1 MPRPGSRRT
10 IEALSDLEP
19 FLELARPSVLRRLW
33 RAGAFRIRGTVG
45 AVGSLPWL
53 IGRGPSL
60 GIMTRINAAAVGAKP
75 AIHDRAG
82 ALTWAD
88 LERRSNRV
96 ARALVARGL
105 RPGHR
110 VATLLRNGREI
121 VEVLVGSQKVG
132 ITACPL
138 NTWAKPEELK
148 GLLEQADPG
157 LLVYDARHG
166 EGLDAAAPEDLPRAV
181 VGGLGTE
188 PHAEPYES
196 LLEIESD
203 APPFPFSRP
212 RTAPRIVIHTSGT
225 TGKPKGAAR
234 AAGGRGL
241 REFAGLIE
249 VVPFHRDDVI
259 LCPAPLFHSF
269 GLLTTTVAVVLGATL
284 VLPDGFDPQG
294 SLDLI
299 EHHRATACS
308 FVPLMLRRIA
318 SQAEG
323 DRSDRDLSTV
333 RIVLVSGSALS
344 PDLRDA
350 VTDLFGDVL
359 YDLYG
364 STEAGWVAIAR
375 PEDVRERPG
384 SVGRPVPGAEV
395 TAFSPDGR
403 RLDPGG
409 TGELHVR
416 GSAVFEGYVGGEEH
430 RERDGF
436 LALGDL
442 GRLDEDGYLYVEG
455 RDDDMVVVG
464 GENVYPVEVE
474 EAISRLDGVDD
485 VAVLGVDDPEYGQVL
500 AAFYQGPADPD
511 EIREAC
517 RDALASYK
525 VPRRIER
532 VDELPRTATGKV
544 LKRELLEAVQKE

>member
-1 MPRPGSRRT
+1 
-10 IEALSDLEP
+10 
-19 FLELARPSVLRRLW
+19 VLRRLW
-33 RAGAFRIRGTVG
+33 RAGAFGIRGTLG
-45 AVGSLPWL
+45 TVGSLPWL

-82 ALTWAD
+82 GLTWAD
-88 LERRSNRV
+88 LDRRSNQV
-96 ARALVARGL
+96 ARALVTRGL
-105 RPGHR
+105 RPGDR

-121 VEVLVGSQKVG
+121 VEVLIGSQKVG
-132 ITACPL
+132 VTACPL

-148 GLLEQADPG
+148 TLLGQSDPG

-166 EGLDAAAPEDLPRAV
+166 DGLDAAAPEDLPRAV
-181 VGGLGTE
+181 VGGVGTE

-196 LLEIESD
+196 ILEVESD
-203 APPFPFSRP
+203 APPFPFARP
-212 RTAPRIVIHTSGT
+212 RAAPRVVIHTSGT
-225 TGKPKGAAR
+225 TGRPKGAAR
-234 AAGGRGL
+234 TAGGRGL

-284 VLPDGFDPQG
+284 VLPDSFDPRR

-299 EHHRATACS
+299 EHHRATAGS
-308 FVPLMLRRIA
+308 FVPLMLRRIV
-318 SQAEG
+318 SLPEDDRAE
-323 DRSDRDLSTV
+323 RDLSTV

-344 PDLRDA
+344 PDLREA
-350 VTDLFGDVL
+350 VTGLFGEVL

-364 STEAGWVAIAR
+364 STEAGWVAIAG
-375 PEDVRERPG
+375 PQDVRERPG
-384 SVGRPVPGAEV
+384 SVGRPAPGAEV
-395 TAFSPDGR
+395 TAFSADGR
-403 RLDPGG
+403 RLDPGE

-416 GSAVFEGYVGGEEH
+416 GSAAFEGYVGGEEYG
-430 RERDGF
+430 ERDGF

-442 GRLDEDGYLYVEG
+442 GRVDEDGYVYVEG
-455 RDDDMVVVG
+455 REDDMVVVG
-464 GENVYPVEVE
+464 GENVYPIEVE
-474 EAISRLDGVDD
+474 EAISRLGVVED

-511 EIREAC
+511 DIREAC
-517 RDALASYK
+517 QDALASYK
-525 VPRRIER
+525 VPRRIEQ

-544 LKRELLEAVQKE
+544 LKRDLLEAAQKE